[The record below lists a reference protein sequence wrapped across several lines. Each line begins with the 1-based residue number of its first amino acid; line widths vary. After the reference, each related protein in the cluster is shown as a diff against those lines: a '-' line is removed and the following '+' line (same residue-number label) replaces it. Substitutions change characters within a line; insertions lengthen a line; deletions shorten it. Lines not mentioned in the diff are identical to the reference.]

1 MHLEIARPTGL
12 DEAQRASV
20 VGLAAAIEARDGAPP
35 LSDQALTR
43 LRSTDVVHLTAA
55 TDRGVVGYAQLDG
68 QSLEIVGDRDAAAS
82 LLEAALTLQP
92 DPLVWSHGTTS
103 PLRPVLIEHGFTATG
118 PFTSFVGTLAIPVPH
133 AGAPDGVTLRS
144 FVVGQDEDEWVRVN
158 AAAFATHPEQGT
170 WTVADLRAR
179 EGEPWFDPSGFL
191 LAERDGALV
200 GFHWTKVHADG
211 SRRGLRPRRRSG
223 GPGTW
228 AWASVLLAA
237 GLHLLAD
244 RGCTRGPALRRR
256 RQHRGDATLR
266 TRWVRPRSTPTSN
279 GGDRLLGSPAGTSS
293 ARCHSGH
300 NATSSK
306 DVAAFTARSPLL
318 PHVATC
324 PS

>member
-92 DPLVWSHGTTS
+92 DPLVWSHGTKS
-103 PLRPVLIEHGFTATG
+103 ALRPVLIEHGFTATR
-118 PFTSFVGTLAIPVPH
+118 TLHQLRRDVAIPVPH

-158 AAAFATHPEQGT
+158 GAAFATHPEQGT

-200 GFHWTKVHADG
+200 GFHWTKVHGDG
-211 SRRGLRPRRRSG
+211 SGEVYVLGVDPAAQGLG
-223 GPGTW
+223 LG
-228 AWASVLLAA
+228 SVLLAA

-244 RGCTRGPALRRR
+244 RGCREVLLYVDDDNTAAMRLYERDGFVRFDTDIQWRR
-256 RQHRGDATLR
+256 
-266 TRWVRPRSTPTSN
+266 P
-279 GGDRLLGSPAGTSS
+279 
-293 ARCHSGH
+293 
-300 NATSSK
+300 
-306 DVAAFTARSPLL
+306 TAR
-318 PHVATC
+318 
-324 PS
+324 